1 MLILKLKL
9 FKVKYFLKFM
19 VIRKKRKIYYAWI
32 KFHKMAKMTSLA
44 IMLNC
49 K

>member
-19 VIRKKRKIYYAWI
+19 AIRKKRKIYYAWI
-32 KFHKMAKMTSLA
+32 KFHKMTSLA
-44 IMLNC
+44 IKLNC